1 MAEGKRVLS
10 LDAEEH
16 SLLVN
21 GLNEFRNDCLRDG
34 KPTEDVEDLLLKV
47 IDAPA
52 KRKQRWFD
60 REAR

>member
-47 IDAPA
+47 IDAPP

>member
-52 KRKQRWFD
+52 RRKQRWFD
-60 REAR
+60 REVR

>member
-34 KPTEDVEDLLLKV
+34 KPTEDVEDLILKV

>member
-60 REAR
+60 RETR

>member
-1 MAEGKRVLS
+1 MADGKRVLS

-34 KPTEDVEDLLLKV
+34 KPTEDVEDLILKV

>member
-52 KRKQRWFD
+52 RRKQRWFD